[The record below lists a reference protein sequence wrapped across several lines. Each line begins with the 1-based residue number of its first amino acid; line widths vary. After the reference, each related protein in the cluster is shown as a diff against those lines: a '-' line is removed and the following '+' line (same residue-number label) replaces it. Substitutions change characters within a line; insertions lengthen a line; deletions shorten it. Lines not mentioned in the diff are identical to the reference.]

1 MQKESQ
7 PSASF
12 KRFLPAAVGTAAS
25 SASVPRVGWR
35 KSHLSTLNPT
45 WIPTTSPVGPK
56 MASGCPGCKPLP
68 ICPRRWFRLHEQLFL
83 TKRLPVGG
91 SAEQSEC
98 LHGSAEAY
106 ILVCR
111 MAAFINA
118 ILPAAQIPG
127 TGAGCASATAR
138 FSQRTTS
145 SSKVRGH
152 RRPLGSTCCLS
163 LQHPFLLPRLASS
176 EALPALLLA
185 AVSSSRCCS
194 QTCLPSALNT
204 VQPELSTCELS
215 GTRFGPRTWIPSR
228 ALVQGTSRLKTS
240 FWQTG

>member
-1 MQKESQ
+1 MEGACKLNSASQEQFPVQKESQ

-68 ICPRRWFRLHEQLFL
+68 ICPRRRFRLHEQLFL

-163 LQHPFLLPRLASS
+163 LQHPFHLAPFSQLRGVACPS
-176 EALPALLLA
+176 PG
-185 AVSSSRCCS
+185 CC
-194 QTCLPSALNT
+194 
-204 VQPELSTCELS
+204 E
-215 GTRFGPRTWIPSR
+215 
-228 ALVQGTSRLKTS
+228 
-240 FWQTG
+240 